1 MANQNYVD
9 QTPVHPDGLP
19 GHMTSRRSSMV
30 QPHTTPYPELESP
43 PYSPSATPWVEPN
56 NPKVTTF
63 SQQHQ
68 INEAHLLTPVSG
80 AGSPCVQQ
88 TANLPQYPSAMTPMQ
103 PQASPSGPSRMP
115 WHNSVNM
122 SAAQSQVGSPMPINP
137 PTSESHFEMSYIP
150 AENDDVP
157 EPPTDYYWGN
167 YTVSAQSEPE
177 QGSLSPQVPSEYY
190 MPHNGHHVMQPQP
203 MMGQMPSELP
213 MAQHAAPPVH
223 TPYYPQ
229 QNPTTWVEHP
239 DITHFKTTATR
250 RRQFGYSL
258 PSTQIARQGPIAQA
272 SGPSRPSRPQ
282 SVGRVARQP
291 RMRGRITPPSR
302 ESTEAVNIAQAQLE
316 EITPDLPDD
325 FVIKED
331 CPDEQRFLFERQR
344 ELTAAGHKGRGMWE
358 IISAEFNAKFK
369 VDSDIPRL
377 QMLVARGRYKY
388 LRMSPRDQHLAA
400 KAYGFVCQQFHKM
413 AAHKFKEFGGGR
425 TTPWGQSALECF
437 AIDMGL
443 VEECYVPMPNDPQV
457 KTRRGKK
464 VSNRLRSGA
473 YSNAILQE
481 AANNGGGVLEQ
492 NPELRDQIMDEIFEY
507 RGDDAEGEEED
518 DAMFDKTYQTRSRG
532 KGRQGVVVKVEAGQ
546 SVDNTSGKAAST
558 GKAARSRRA
567 PAKSRA
573 KGRLVPKSR
582 AS

>member
-1 MANQNYVD
+1 MANQTYVD
-9 QTPVHPDGLP
+9 QTSVQPDGLSE
-19 GHMTSRRSSMV
+19 HMTSRRSSMV
-30 QPHTTPYPELESP
+30 QPHGTAYPELESP
-43 PYSPSATPWVEPN
+43 PYS
-56 NPKVTTF
+56 VTTF
-63 SQQHQ
+63 GQQHQ
-68 INEAHLLTPVSG
+68 INETHLLTPVSG
-80 AGSPCVQQ
+80 TGSPCVQQ
-88 TANLPQYPSAMTPMQ
+88 TASLPQYPSAMTAMQ
-103 PQASPSGPSRMP
+103 SQASPSGPSRVP
-115 WHNSVNM
+115 WHNPVNM
-122 SAAQSQVGSPMPINP
+122 SATQSQVGSPMPINP
-137 PTSESHFEMSYIP
+137 PTSDSHFEMSYIP

-177 QGSLSPQVPSEYY
+177 QGSLSPQMPPEYY
-190 MPHNGHHVMQPQP
+190 MPHNGQHVMQPQP
-203 MMGQMPSELP
+203 IMGQMPSELP
-213 MAQHAAPPVH
+213 MPQNAAPVH
-223 TPYYPQ
+223 APYYTQ
-229 QNPTTWVEHP
+229 QNPAPWVEQA

-258 PSTQIARQGPIAQA
+258 PSTQIARQEPIAQA

-291 RMRGRITPPSR
+291 RMRGRTTPPSR

-316 EITPDLPDD
+316 EVTPDLPDD

-331 CPDEQRFLFERQR
+331 CPQEQRFLFERQR

-358 IISAEFNAKFK
+358 LISAEFNAKFD

-413 AAHKFKEFGGGR
+413 AAHKFKEFGGGQI
-425 TTPWGQSALECF
+425 TPWGQSALECF
-437 AIDMGL
+437 AVDMGL

-457 KTRRGKK
+457 KTRRAKK

-481 AANNGGGVLEQ
+481 AANNGGGVLER
-492 NPELRDQIMDEIFEY
+492 NPELRDQVMDEIFDY

-518 DAMFDKTYQTRSRG
+518 EAMLDKIYQTRSKG
-532 KGRQGVVVKVEAGQ
+532 SGRQGGIKLEGGQ
-546 SVDNTSGKAAST
+546 GVDAISGKVAST
-558 GKAARSRRA
+558 RKTSRSRRA
-567 PAKSRA
+567 PAKPRA
-573 KGRLVPKSR
+573 KGRLAPKSK

>member
-1 MANQNYVD
+1 MRLQDSKELLRRHQGFSQDTTTSHLEPTTFLDCQDLSIAIHLTMANQNYVD
-9 QTPVHPDGLP
+9 QTSVHPDGLSD
-19 GHMTSRRSSMV
+19 HMTSRRSSMV
-30 QPHTTPYPELESP
+30 QPHTTAYPELESP
-43 PYSPSATPWVEPN
+43 PYS
-56 NPKVTTF
+56 VTTF

-80 AGSPCVQQ
+80 AGSPCVPQ

-157 EPPTDYYWGN
+157 EPPADYYWGN

-177 QGSLSPQVPSEYY
+177 QGSLSPQVPPEYY
-190 MPHNGHHVMQPQP
+190 MPHNGQHVMQPQP

-213 MAQHAAPPVH
+213 MTQHAAPPVH
-223 TPYYPQ
+223 APYYPQ
-229 QNPTTWVEHP
+229 QNPATWVEHP

-258 PSTQIARQGPIAQA
+258 PSTQIARQGPIAQV

-282 SVGRVARQP
+282 S
-291 RMRGRITPPSR
+291 
-302 ESTEAVNIAQAQLE
+302 AQLE

-358 IISAEFNAKFK
+358 IISAEFNAKFD

-413 AAHKFKEFGGGR
+413 AAHKFKEFGGGQI
-425 TTPWGQSALECF
+425 TPWGQSALECF
-437 AIDMGL
+437 AVDMGL

-492 NPELRDQIMDEIFEY
+492 NPELRDQVMDEIFEY

-518 DAMFDKTYQTRSRG
+518 DVMFDKTYQTRSKG
-532 KGRQGVVVKVEAGQ
+532 KDRHGVVKLEDGQ
-546 SVDNTSGKAAST
+546 SVDNTPGKVASI
-558 GKAARSRRA
+558 GKTSRSRRA
-567 PAKSRA
+567 PAKPRA
-573 KGRLVPKSR
+573 KGRLIPKSR